1 MPLRSRSAGI
11 AIWLSWAAA
20 ACSVPAGFCRAHD
33 LTVHVINVKDGSG
46 VKELPIWV
54 WFGDEKVK
62 GPPLR
67 ITTTATGS
75 AAFPL
80 PSPQPRTLLVY
91 TEVSGKIGSCSVGN
105 FTTEQIVEHGVV
117 ATIRKYR
124 KCRGST
130 ALTGKFTARPGE
142 VYVFVRFLGWFERMQ
157 E

>member
-1 MPLRSRSAGI
+1 MPLRSRSAGVV
-11 AIWLSWAAA
+11 IWLSWAAA

-33 LTVHVINVKDGSG
+33 VTVHVINVKDGSG

-54 WFGDEKVK
+54 WFGGGKVK
-62 GPPLR
+62 GPALR
-67 ITTTATGS
+67 ITTGATGS
-75 AAFPL
+75 AAFSL
-80 PSPQPRTLLVY
+80 PIPQPRTLLVY

-105 FTTEQIVEHGVV
+105 FTTEQIVKDGVV
-117 ATIRKYR
+117 ATIRRYR

-130 ALTGKFTARPGE
+130 ALNGKFTARPGK